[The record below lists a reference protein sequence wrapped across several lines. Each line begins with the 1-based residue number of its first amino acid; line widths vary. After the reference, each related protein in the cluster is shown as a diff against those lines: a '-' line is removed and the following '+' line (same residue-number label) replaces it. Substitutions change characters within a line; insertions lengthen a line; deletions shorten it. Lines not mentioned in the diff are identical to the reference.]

1 MSFSQSSS
9 GQFQENLEGEPS
21 GSFGVK
27 VVEDVVDKL
36 VASSKAQTHKG
47 IFEFHWVDDSAS
59 VAVEDTAPSRELSP
73 QQCSADAVADAHEL
87 VAARR

>member
-59 VAVEDTAPSRELSP
+59 VAVEDVE
-73 QQCSADAVADAHEL
+73 CSFDLPYL
-87 VAARR
+87 VS